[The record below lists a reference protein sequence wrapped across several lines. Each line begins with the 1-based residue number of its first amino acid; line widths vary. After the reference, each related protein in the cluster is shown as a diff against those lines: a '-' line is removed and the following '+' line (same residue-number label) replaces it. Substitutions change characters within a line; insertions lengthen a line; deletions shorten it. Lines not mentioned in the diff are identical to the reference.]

1 MTAAIRQNLSP
12 GAPRTDVPYD
22 PTRPDNRTL
31 GTGPQYAT
39 QCDSDRSRAP
49 EPMIVGGSVTEGAG
63 VIPVIAEQPRPHH
76 GLRDAGSREQ
86 SSDAYGLFEAQET
99 SGASITVSRRAFIKF
114 SSCHSRLG
122 SRTLHELRSS
132 TLLVGVKDT
141 IWFSSSKCPSTEMSR
156 HYKVIKTQCLFS
168 GLNCTPPAID
178 DFPKDLFTEKQRRAG
193 AIAVHIFISLYLF
206 VALAVV
212 CDKFFVPAVDK
223 ICHALNMTADVAGA
237 TFMAAATSAPELFV
251 NVIGTFITEG
261 DIGVGTIVGSAVFNI
276 LAVAACCGIGAGMC
290 GVKVVP
296 LDWWPLTRD
305 CLAYGITVSILICI
319 IHDERVEWYEALCL
333 VLLYIVYI
341 LIMYFDKSIQ
351 KCVRGNLNRNC
362 NDFFFFELSPEIG
375 STLDPKGLWGFKRA
389 VWDVYRWSLPKTR
402 ISGARKT
409 WTTTRSNSLPPVGEP
424 VYVVGPPAHLN
435 GSLKSPATE
444 QVQETEE
451 VNKADAGQAD
461 EEEPQSLWKW
471 PKGRGAFTQATW
483 IVTWP
488 IHLVFLFTIPD
499 CEKPRFK
506 KWFPL
511 TFIMCIVWIGSLSYA
526 VAWMITIIGDTL
538 KIPDSVMG
546 ITFLAA
552 GTSVPEAV
560 SSVIVAKQ
568 GHGSMGISNSI
579 GSNTFDILLCLGL
592 PWFIKATFLPT
603 IAGKHWVGIN
613 SAGIEYSAIS
623 LLSTLLLLYV
633 AFALNKF
640 QLDKRVGRVCL
651 LMYAVFLILATLIEL
666 NAFFRV
672 NLPTCQRR

>member
-1 MTAAIRQNLSP
+1 MDFETLAA
-12 GAPRTDVPYD
+12 
-22 PTRPDNRTL
+22 
-31 GTGPQYAT
+31 
-39 QCDSDRSRAP
+39 
-49 EPMIVGGSVTEGAG
+49 
-63 VIPVIAEQPRPHH
+63 
-76 GLRDAGSREQ
+76 
-86 SSDAYGLFEAQET
+86 
-99 SGASITVSRRAFIKF
+99 
-114 SSCHSRLG
+114 
-122 SRTLHELRSS
+122 
-132 TLLVGVKDT
+132 
-141 IWFSSSKCPSTEMSR
+141 
-156 HYKVIKTQCLFS
+156 

-178 DFPKDLFTEKQRRAG
+178 DFPKDFFTEEQREKG
-193 AIAVHIFISLYLF
+193 AVVVHILISLYLF

-212 CDKFFVPAVDK
+212 CDKFFVPAVEK
-223 ICHALNMTADVAGA
+223 ICHALNMSSDVAGA

-276 LAVAACCGIGAGMC
+276 LAVAACCGIGAGMS
-290 GVKVVP
+290 GTKVVP

-341 LIMYFDKSIQ
+341 LIMYFDKPIQ
-351 KCVRGNLNRNC
+351 KCVRGSFDCTSEN
-362 NDFFFFELSPEIG
+362 E
-375 STLDPKGLWGFKRA
+375 KAK
-389 VWDVYRWSLPKTR
+389 VDVADVHVQVKIISDEDQNKNQEGKMATPLPMEPAQVLKEKCEP
-402 ISGARKT
+402 ISIVNA
-409 WTTTRSNSLPPVGEP
+409 S
-424 VYVVGPPAHLN
+424 AHLN
-435 GSLKSPATE
+435 GSLKHVGAGDRCLE
-444 QVQETEE
+444 DDMKGNNEE
-451 VNKADAGQAD
+451 AKD
-461 EEEPQSLWKW
+461 EPHSLCRF
-471 PKGRGAFTQATW
+471 PKKKSTFTKITW

-488 IHLVFLFTIPD
+488 IHVVFLLTIPD
-499 CEKPRFK
+499 CEKARFK

-592 PWFIKATFLPT
+592 PWFIKATFMPT
-603 IAGKHWVGIN
+603 ITGKYWVGIN

-623 LLSTLLLLYV
+623 LLSTLLLLY
-633 AFALNKF
+633 ATFALNNFK
-640 QLDKRVGRVCL
+640 LDKRVGRICL
-651 LMYAVFLILATLIEL
+651 LMYACFLVLASLIEL

-672 NLPTCQRR
+672 NLPTCGRS

>member
-1 MTAAIRQNLSP
+1 M
-12 GAPRTDVPYD
+12 DFE
-22 PTRPDNRTL
+22 TL
-31 GTGPQYAT
+31 A
-39 QCDSDRSRAP
+39 
-49 EPMIVGGSVTEGAG
+49 
-63 VIPVIAEQPRPHH
+63 
-76 GLRDAGSREQ
+76 
-86 SSDAYGLFEAQET
+86 
-99 SGASITVSRRAFIKF
+99 
-114 SSCHSRLG
+114 
-122 SRTLHELRSS
+122 
-132 TLLVGVKDT
+132 
-141 IWFSSSKCPSTEMSR
+141 
-156 HYKVIKTQCLFS
+156 S

-178 DFPKDLFTEKQRRAG
+178 DFPRDFFTEEQRQGG
-193 AIAVHIFISLYLF
+193 AVVVHIVVSLYLF

-212 CDKFFVPAVDK
+212 CDKYFVPAVEK

-276 LAVAACCGIGAGMC
+276 LAVAACCGIGAGMS
-290 GVKVVP
+290 GAKIVP

-305 CLAYGITVSILICI
+305 CLAYGVTVSILICI

-333 VLLYIVYI
+333 VLLYTVYI
-341 LIMYFDKSIQ
+341 FIMYFDKSIQ
-351 KCVRGNLNRNC
+351 NCVRGLMN
-362 NDFFFFELSPEIG
+362 
-375 STLDPKGLWGFKRA
+375 
-389 VWDVYRWSLPKTR
+389 
-402 ISGARKT
+402 
-409 WTTTRSNSLPPVGEP
+409 LPPIPKSRRSSSKGNPDALDIHFNIKITSGDIHPEKDKTDKKP
-424 VYVVGPPAHLN
+424 TEKLKDTGTKNIDFQNNFSDPDDGVYVINSSTHVN
-435 GSLKSPATE
+435 GSLKLPMAIE
-444 QVQETEE
+444 DKGIDHFKKEE
-451 VNKADAGQAD
+451 CVLSNH
-461 EEEPQSLWKW
+461 ERSHSLWRW
-471 PKGRGAFTQATW
+471 PGESGKLAQATW
-483 IVTWP
+483 IITWP
-488 IHLVFLFTIPD
+488 IYLIFLFTIPD
-499 CEKPRFK
+499 CEAKRFK

-511 TFIMCIVWIGSLSYA
+511 TFVMCIVWIGSLSYA

-592 PWFIKATFLPT
+592 PWFIKATFMPT
-603 IAGKHWVGIN
+603 IAGRHWVGIN

-623 LLSTLLLLYV
+623 LLSTLLMLYI

-651 LMYAVFLILATLIEL
+651 LMYAVFLTLASLIEL

-672 NLPTCQRR
+672 NLPTCGR

>member
-1 MTAAIRQNLSP
+1 M
-12 GAPRTDVPYD
+12 
-22 PTRPDNRTL
+22 
-31 GTGPQYAT
+31 
-39 QCDSDRSRAP
+39 
-49 EPMIVGGSVTEGAG
+49 
-63 VIPVIAEQPRPHH
+63 
-76 GLRDAGSREQ
+76 
-86 SSDAYGLFEAQET
+86 
-99 SGASITVSRRAFIKF
+99 
-114 SSCHSRLG
+114 
-122 SRTLHELRSS
+122 
-132 TLLVGVKDT
+132 
-141 IWFSSSKCPSTEMSR
+141 
-156 HYKVIKTQCLFS
+156 

-178 DFPKDLFTEKQRRAG
+178 DFPRDFFTEKERQDG
-193 AIAVHIFISLYLF
+193 AVVVHVVVSLYLF

-212 CDKFFVPAVDK
+212 CDKFFVPAVEK
-223 ICHALNMTADVAGA
+223 ICHALNMSADVAGA

-276 LAVAACCGIGAGMC
+276 LAVAACCGIGAGLC

-319 IHDERVEWYEALCL
+319 IHDERVEWYEALTL
-333 VLLYIVYI
+333 VLLYTVYI

-351 KCVRGNLNRNC
+351 RCARGEYHTLP
-362 NDFFFFELSPEIG
+362 LQSPSKLVLHENAPLLG
-375 STLDPKGLWGFKRA
+375 GFKSA
-389 VWDVYRWSLPKTR
+389 QPPHDSTPQSIEAAEAHLPLQPNKEIKD
-402 ISGARKT
+402 ISDNHNT
-409 WTTTRSNSLPPVGEP
+409 EN
-424 VYVVGPPAHLN
+424 VVVVPSHLN
-435 GSLKSPATE
+435 GSLKVPEA
-444 QVQETEE
+444 ETEE
-451 VNKADAGQAD
+451 AKKTEPTNMVED
-461 EEEPQSLWKW
+461 EPHSLWKW
-471 PKGRGAFTQATW
+471 PAGRSKFTQFTW
-483 IVTWP
+483 VITWP
-488 IHLVFLFTIPD
+488 IHLIFLFTIPD

-511 TFIMCIVWIGSLSYA
+511 TFIMCIIWIGSLSYV

-552 GTSVPEAV
+552 GTSIPEAV

-592 PWFIKATFLPT
+592 PWFIKATFMPT

-623 LLSTLLLLYV
+623 LLSSLLLLYLV
-633 AFALNKF
+633 FAVNKF
-640 QLDKRVGRVCL
+640 RLDKRVGRICL
-651 LMYAVFLILATLIEL
+651 LMYAIFLILASLIEL

-672 NLPTCQRR
+672 NLPTCGR